1 MKIIIQIIGFS
12 IITFST
18 FSQINSLGTDFEKMN
33 LLFEKWKT
41 NQVKLGNL
49 KNNCS
54 EFNLEK
60 WTQETRFGLIQNQF
74 DVSFADLNGDG
85 KIDGLFKISYSDCAQ
100 GNGDV
105 GTPKF
110 TEVLIVSNPNGYQLD
125 EYIIDHLKFTFK
137 KFKLKHTNNPSERIY
152 DLTISKNH
160 ILGKFILWRDE
171 DCYACSSLKGWINID
186 LNNNSIIF
194 TLVDSKTN
202 SGIDTANYRIK

>member
-1 MKIIIQIIGFS
+1 MKTLILIIS
-12 IITFST
+12 FST
-18 FSQINSLGTDFEKMN
+18 ICFSSFSQIKSLSTDFEKMN

-41 NQVKLGNL
+41 DQVKLGNL

-60 WTQETRFGLIQNQF
+60 WTEETRFGLIQNQF
-74 DVSFADLNGDG
+74 DVSFADINGDG

-110 TEVLIVSNPNGYQLD
+110 TEVLIVSNPKGYQID
-125 EYIIDHLKFTFK
+125 EYIINHLKVTFK
-137 KFKLKHTNNPSERIY
+137 KFKLKHTKNPSERIY
-152 DLTISKNH
+152 DLKITKNN
-160 ILGKFILWRDE
+160 ILGNFILWRED

-186 LNNNSIIF
+186 LITNLITF
-194 TLVDSKTN
+194 TLVDSNTN
-202 SGIDTANYRIK
+202 SIIETADYKFK